1 MVNSNI
7 YYISIIKV
15 KRYDF
20 SPLTNINT
28 KMTAAEFIQLF
39 LCVHG
44 LLHTASDLDQAELGV
59 KSMNATLTALVAT
72 QSFTTEKLL
81 EITIINLYTLKH
93 IMENGASKLQD
104 LTEDEAIVREL
115 VLDLLAG
122 SISAFLIPVHTL
134 KLDES
139 LLDYYAL
146 PAGKT
151 FHFCVGISV
160 SYHFCTFK
168 YD

>member
-1 MVNSNI
+1 
-7 YYISIIKV
+7 
-15 KRYDF
+15 
-20 SPLTNINT
+20 
-28 KMTAAEFIQLF
+28 MTAAEFIQLF

-44 LLHTASDLDQAELGV
+44 LLHTATDLDQAELGV

-93 IMENGASKLQD
+93 IMENGTSKLQD
-104 LTEDEAIVREL
+104 LTEDETKVREL

-146 PAGKT
+146 PAGKS
-151 FHFCVGISV
+151 FHFCISLIV
-160 SYHFCTFK
+160 KKLLYFNKKRRLPFFLFI
-168 YD
+168 